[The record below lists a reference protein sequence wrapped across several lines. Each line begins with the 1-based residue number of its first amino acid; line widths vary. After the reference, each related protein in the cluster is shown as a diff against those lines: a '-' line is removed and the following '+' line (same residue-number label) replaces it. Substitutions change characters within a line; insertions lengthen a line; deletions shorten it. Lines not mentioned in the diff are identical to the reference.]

1 MSEYE
6 RLVND
11 KDIKAY
17 EGQQVKLNSIL
28 PGFGGSYE
36 AEKQKAMV
44 EKAFGGSPSPY
55 TNKTDLISINPS
67 TASKQLQSGGNTNSY
82 PALDAP
88 KQ

>member
-17 EGQQVKLNSIL
+17 EVQQVKLNSIL

-55 TNKTDLISINPS
+55 TNKVDLITINPA
-67 TASKQLQSGGNTNSY
+67 TK
-82 PALDAP
+82 
-88 KQ
+88 

>member
-55 TNKTDLISINPS
+55 ANKTDLI
-67 TASKQLQSGGNTNSY
+67 
-82 PALDAP
+82 
-88 KQ
+88 